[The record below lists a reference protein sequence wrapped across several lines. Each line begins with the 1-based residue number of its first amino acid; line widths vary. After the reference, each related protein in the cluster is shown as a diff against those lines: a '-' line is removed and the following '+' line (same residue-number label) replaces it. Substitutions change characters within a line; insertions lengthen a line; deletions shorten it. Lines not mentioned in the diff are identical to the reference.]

1 MTASVS
7 GPQAIAAQEI
17 GSALDNP
24 AMVPDMALPGD
35 PGPSFERGKREVDA
49 FPPGCP
55 VKPLGASADLNGGQK
70 CYYLDARGQ
79 ILGLEAGNRHGK
91 NALIHMFGEDVWWL
105 ELHFPQLS
113 APKTRNDKKTGE
125 VIVVK
130 ESEIV
135 GFDQAEASQA
145 LIIEC
150 GRRGIFDPVGRL
162 RGRGAHELV
171 GGGIVLHFGDRLLAV
186 RSKIKGGM
194 AQPVWAETGL
204 YERFVYPAAPPIP
217 QPWHES
223 TSIKPATDLIGLL
236 KTWNW
241 KRPLLDVRLMLGA
254 IGQGFIG
261 GALEWRSNVWI
272 TGDRG
277 TGKSSLNGRQGVV
290 PQLYGE
296 ALFRTG
302 QTSAAALRQT
312 LRNSTVPVM
321 IDELEPSADNRK
333 VTEIIELARI
343 SSSGDK
349 VHRGGQDHQ
358 SHEFTLQSPFW
369 FSSINIPPIEA
380 SDRSRLAICELKP
393 FAQGTPK
400 PNFAKYN
407 FPDMGRQLYRRMI
420 DGWPIL
426 AETKA
431 LFHDALAAQ
440 GHDNRGCDQFATL
453 LACAHV
459 LTDDEVPD
467 ADEVLHW
474 ADLCAPFRMAE
485 VNDAMSDQ
493 EMCIRHMLTSPVQPR
508 GNAERVVL
516 STAIGEA
523 TQQARGSA
531 QALEELK
538 NHYIE
543 QLGLKLVNAR
553 WNPAT
558 RRWGA
563 SKFVAKDGPGYLAV
577 SSKHKAL
584 DEIFANT
591 KWQGG
596 VYKQT
601 LARVDGS
608 IEVAAVKIALASSRC
623 VLIPLHQLLDE
634 SELPALCLPDAVA
647 AWRKDQGEEAAC

>member
-1 MTASVS
+1 MIVPIS
-7 GPQAIAAQEI
+7 GSADDIGANEI
-17 GSALDNP
+17 GEALDNP
-24 AMVPDMALPGD
+24 AQAPAMVEAGD
-35 PGPSFERGKREVDA
+35 PGPDFERGKREIGP
-49 FPPGCP
+49 FPPACP
-55 VKPLGASADLNGGQK
+55 IKPLGVQSGLDGSQK
-70 CYYLDARGQ
+70 CYYLDRLGQ
-79 ILGLEAGNRHGK
+79 IVGLEAGNRHGK
-91 NALIHMFGEDVWWL
+91 NALIHMFGEDLWWL
-105 ELHFPQLS
+105 ERHFPQYS
-113 APKTRNDKKTGE
+113 APVFEGRGASR
-125 VIVVK
+125 VMVK
-130 ESEIV
+130 DSEIV
-135 GFDQAEASQA
+135 GFDQADASQA
-145 LIIEC
+145 MIVEC

-162 RGRGAHELV
+162 RGRGAHELT
-171 GGGIVLHFGDRLLAV
+171 GGGLVLHYGDRLLAV
-186 RSKIKGGM
+186 RSKVKGGM
-194 AQPVWAETGL
+194 AEPKWVETGL
-204 YERFVYPAAPPIP
+204 YERFVYPAAPPLP
-217 QPWHES
+217 QPWHEP
-223 TSIKPATDLIGLL
+223 TGIKASTDLIALL
-236 KTWNW
+236 QTWNW
-241 KRPLLDVRLMLGA
+241 KRPLLDTRLCLGA
-254 IGQGFIG
+254 IGQGYIG

-290 PQLYGE
+290 PMLYGE

-302 QTSAAALRQT
+302 QTSAAALRQS

-333 VTEIIELARI
+333 VTEIIDLARI

-380 SDRSRLAICELKP
+380 ADRSRLAILELKP

-407 FPDMGRQLYRRMI
+407 FEDMGRKLHRRMI
-420 DGWPIL
+420 DAWPIL
-426 AETKA
+426 AQCKA
-431 LFHDALAAQ
+431 LFHEALARQ

-459 LTDDEVPD
+459 LVDDEVPD
-467 ADEVLHW
+467 DEEVLHW
-474 ADLCAPFRMAE
+474 ADLCAPYRMAE

-493 EMCIRHMLTSPVQPR
+493 EMCIRHMLTSSVQPR
-508 GNAERVVL
+508 GNAERMVL
-516 STAIGEA
+516 SAAIGEA

-531 QALEELK
+531 QALEEQK

-543 QLGLKLVNAR
+543 QLGLKLVNAKF
-553 WNPAT
+553 NQAT

-584 DEIFANT
+584 DEMFAAT

-608 IEVAAVKIALASSRC
+608 IDVAAVKIASASNRC
-623 VLIPLHQLLDE
+623 VLIPLHHLLDE
-634 SELPALCLPDAVA
+634 SELPELCKADAVA
-647 AWRKDQGEEAAC
+647 AWRAQIEEGAA